1 MKWRIIKKMFA
12 KLTKLKKKINTDIKE
27 IESLWDDN
35 PYNDYYFAE
44 IWGLKLALKRVSEVE
59 AEEMLEL
66 DKWAEHEMKRR
77 DAN

>member
-1 MKWRIIKKMFA
+1 MFT

-27 IESLWDDN
+27 IESVWDDN
-35 PYNDYYFAE
+35 PYNDYHFAE

-66 DKWAEHEMKRR
+66 DKWAQREMKRR
-77 DAN
+77 DRD

>member
-1 MKWRIIKKMFA
+1 MFT
-12 KLTKLKKKINTDIKE
+12 KLTKLKNKINKDIKD
-27 IESLWDDN
+27 IALLWDDN

-66 DKWAEHEMKRR
+66 DKWAEKEMKKR
-77 DAN
+77 DCN

>member
-1 MKWRIIKKMFA
+1 MFA

-27 IESLWDDN
+27 IESMWDDN
-35 PYNDYYFAE
+35 PHNDYYFTE

-66 DKWAEHEMKRR
+66 DKWAQREMKRR
-77 DAN
+77 DHN

>member
-1 MKWRIIKKMFA
+1 MFT
-12 KLTKLKKKINTDIKE
+12 KLTKLKNKINKDIKE
-27 IESLWDDN
+27 IELLWDDN

-44 IWGLKLALKRVSEVE
+44 IWGLKLELKRVSEVE

-66 DKWAEHEMKRR
+66 DKWAEREMKRR